1 MSRMSNDDY
10 RDIVEQELEESL
22 GDDYDYWVD
31 LDEVLSDERIDEAIE
46 EEIDPRDY
54 ASLCIRDYAI
64 D

>member
-54 ASLCIRDYAI
+54 AALCIRDYAI